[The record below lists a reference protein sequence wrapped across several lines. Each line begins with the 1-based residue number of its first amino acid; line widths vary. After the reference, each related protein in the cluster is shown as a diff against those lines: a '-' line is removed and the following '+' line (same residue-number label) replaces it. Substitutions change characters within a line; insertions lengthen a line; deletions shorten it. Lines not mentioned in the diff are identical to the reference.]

1 MRHGCKVNK
10 LSRTHAHRVAML
22 SNMAT
27 SLILHKRVET
37 TLAKAKDL
45 RTYAEKII
53 TKAINTYED
62 VVKVNKTVVD
72 AKGAKS
78 TKEVVNDGAKKLAA
92 RRDIMSKLYDIQEQ
106 RAEKE
111 SKADFIKRTEDI
123 KHPLVEKIFNV
134 YAPKYA
140 KRNADNGVGG
150 GYTRIVKLGTRN
162 GDNAEMAII
171 ELV

>member
-1 MRHGCKVNK
+1 MRK
-10 LSRTHAHRVAML
+10 LNRPTDQR
-22 SNMAT
+22 MAVMR
-27 SLILHKRVET
+27 SLATNLLWYGKIET
-37 TLAKAKDL
+37 TLAKAKEL
-45 RTYAEKII
+45 KSYAEKIL

-62 VVKVNKTVVD
+62 VVKVNKDVVD
-72 AKGAKS
+72 AKGVK
-78 TKEVVNDGAKKLAA
+78 TQREVVNDGAKKLAA
-92 RRDIMSKLYDIQEQ
+92 RRDIMSQLYDIQEV

-111 SKADFIKRTEDI
+111 SKADFVKRTKDI
-123 KHPLVEKIFNV
+123 KHPLIEKIFNV

>member
-1 MRHGCKVNK
+1 MRK
-10 LSRTHAHRVAML
+10 LNRPTDQR
-22 SNMAT
+22 MAVMR
-27 SLILHKRVET
+27 SLATNLLWYGKIET
-37 TLAKAKDL
+37 TLAKAKEL
-45 RTYAEKII
+45 KSYAEKIL

-62 VVKVNKTVVD
+62 VVKVNKNVVD
-72 AKGAKS
+72 AKGAKT

-92 RRDIMSKLYDIQEQ
+92 RRDIMSKLYDIQEI
-106 RAEKE
+106 RGEKE
-111 SKADFIKRTEDI
+111 SKADFVKRTEDI
-123 KHPLVEKIFNV
+123 KHPLIEKIFNV

-140 KRNADNGVGG
+140 KRAETLGTAG

>member
-1 MRHGCKVNK
+1 MRK
-10 LSRTHAHRVAML
+10 LNRPTDERLAVLRGL
-22 SNMAT
+22 AT
-27 SLILHKRVET
+27 NLLWYGKIET
-37 TLAKAKDL
+37 TYAKAKEV
-45 RTYAEKII
+45 RTYTEKLL

-62 VVKVNKTVVD
+62 VVKTTKTSVD
-72 AKGAKS
+72 AKGVKVQR
-78 TKEVVNDGAKKLAA
+78 EVVNDGPKKLAV
-92 RRDIMSKLYDIQEQ
+92 RRDLMSKLYDIQEV

-111 SKADFIKRTEDI
+111 SKADFVKRTEDI
-123 KHPLVEKIFNV
+123 KHPLIEKIFNI

-140 KRNADNGVGG
+140 KRKETLGVGG

>member
-1 MRHGCKVNK
+1 MRK
-10 LSRTHAHRVAML
+10 LNRPTDQRL
-22 SNMAT
+22 SVLRSLAT
-27 SLILHKRVET
+27 NLLWYGKIET
-37 TLAKAKDL
+37 TLEKAKEV
-45 RTYAEKII
+45 RTYAEKLL

-62 VVKVNKTVVD
+62 VVKVNKTVTD
-72 AKGAKS
+72 AKGVKS
-78 TKEVVNDGAKKLAA
+78 QKEVVNDGAKKLAV
-92 RRDIMSKLYDIQEQ
+92 RRDLMSKLYDIQEV

-111 SKADFIKRTEDI
+111 SKTDFVKRTQDI
-123 KHPLVEKIFNV
+123 KHPLIEKIFNV

-140 KRNADNGVGG
+140 KRKETLGTGG

>member
-1 MRHGCKVNK
+1 MRS
-10 LSRTHAHRVAML
+10 L
-22 SNMAT
+22 AT
-27 SLILHKRVET
+27 NLLWYGKIET
-37 TLAKAKDL
+37 TLEKAKEV
-45 RTYAEKII
+45 RIYAEKII

-62 VVKVNKTVVD
+62 VVKTTKTTVD
-72 AKGAKS
+72 AKGVK
-78 TKEVVNDGAKKLAA
+78 TQREVINDGTKKLAA
-92 RRDIMSKLYDIQEQ
+92 RRDMMSKLYDIQEV

-111 SKADFIKRTEDI
+111 SKADFVKRTADI
-123 KHPLVEKIFNV
+123 KHPLIEKIFNV

-140 KRNADNGVGG
+140 KRKETLGTGG

>member
-1 MRHGCKVNK
+1 MRK
-10 LSRTHAHRVAML
+10 LNRPTDQRL
-22 SNMAT
+22 SVLRSLAT
-27 SLILHKRVET
+27 NLLWYGKIET
-37 TLAKAKDL
+37 TLEKAKEV
-45 RTYAEKII
+45 RTYAEKLL

-62 VVKVNKTVVD
+62 VIKVNKTVTD
-72 AKGAKS
+72 AKGVKS
-78 TKEVVNDGAKKLAA
+78 QKEVVNDGAKKLAA
-92 RRDIMSKLYDIQEQ
+92 RRDLMSKLYDIQEV

-111 SKADFIKRTEDI
+111 SKTDFVKRTQDI
-123 KHPLVEKIFNV
+123 KHPLIEKIFNV

-140 KRNADNGVGG
+140 KRKETLGTGG

>member
-1 MRHGCKVNK
+1 MRKFI
-10 LSRTHAHRVAML
+10 RPTDQR
-22 SNMAT
+22 MAVMR
-27 SLILHKRVET
+27 SLATNLLWYGKIET

-92 RRDIMSKLYDIQEQ
+92 RRDIMSQLYDIQEQ
-106 RAEKE
+106 RADKE

>member
-1 MRHGCKVNK
+1 MRK
-10 LSRTHAHRVAML
+10 LNRPTDQRL
-22 SNMAT
+22 SVLRSLAT
-27 SLILHKRVET
+27 NLLWYGKIET
-37 TLAKAKDL
+37 TLEKAKEV
-45 RTYAEKII
+45 RTYAEKLL

-62 VVKVNKTVVD
+62 VVKVNKTVTD
-72 AKGAKS
+72 AKGVK
-78 TKEVVNDGAKKLAA
+78 TQKEVVNDGAKKLAA

-111 SKADFIKRTEDI
+111 SKADFVKRTQDI
-123 KHPLVEKIFNV
+123 KHPLIEKIFNV
-134 YAPKYA
+134 YAPKFA
-140 KRNADNGVGG
+140 KRKETLGTGG

>member
-1 MRHGCKVNK
+1 MRK
-10 LSRTHAHRVAML
+10 LNRPTDQRLAVMRSL
-22 SNMAT
+22 AT
-27 SLILHKRVET
+27 NLLWYGKIET
-37 TLAKAKDL
+37 TLEKAKEL
-45 RTYAEKII
+45 RSYAEKIL

-72 AKGAKS
+72 AKGVKS
-78 TKEVVNDGAKKLAA
+78 QKEVVNDGAKKLAA
-92 RRDIMSKLYDIQEQ
+92 RRDIMSKLYDIQEV
-106 RAEKE
+106 RADKE
-111 SKADFIKRTEDI
+111 SKADFVKRTEDI

-140 KRNADNGVGG
+140 KRNQDNGIGG

>member
-1 MRHGCKVNK
+1 MRK
-10 LSRTHAHRVAML
+10 LNRPTDER
-22 SNMAT
+22 MAVMR
-27 SLILHKRVET
+27 SLATNLLWYGKIET
-37 TLAKAKDL
+37 TLEKAKEV
-45 RTYAEKII
+45 RIYAEKII

-62 VVKVNKTVVD
+62 VVKTTKTTVY
-72 AKGAKS
+72 AKGVK
-78 TKEVVNDGAKKLAA
+78 TQREVINDGTKKLAA
-92 RRDIMSKLYDIQEQ
+92 RRDMMSKLYDIQEV

-111 SKADFIKRTEDI
+111 SKADFVKRTADI
-123 KHPLVEKIFNV
+123 KHPLIEKIFNV

-140 KRNADNGVGG
+140 KRKETLGTGG

>member
-1 MRHGCKVNK
+1 MRK
-10 LSRTHAHRVAML
+10 LNRPTDQRLAVMRSL
-22 SNMAT
+22 AT
-27 SLILHKRVET
+27 NLLWYGKIET
-37 TLAKAKDL
+37 TLERAKEV
-45 RTYAEKII
+45 RTYAEKLL

-62 VVKVNKTVVD
+62 VVKVTKDTVD
-72 AKGAKS
+72 AKGVK
-78 TKEVVNDGAKKLAA
+78 TQREVVNDGAKKLAA
-92 RRDIMSKLYDIQEQ
+92 RRDLMSKLYDIQEI

-111 SKADFIKRTEDI
+111 SKADFVKRTQDI
-123 KHPLVEKIFNV
+123 KHPLIEKIFNV

-140 KRNADNGVGG
+140 KRKETLGNGG